1 MKLDYTQKGKVIID
15 MIEYVESMVKSF
27 TDKDLQ
33 GIKVKIP
40 WNDNLFKVRDK
51 SLKLPRSRTERF
63 HTGTAQ
69 GASVKDL
76 ILVLQLHISQQE

>member
-27 TDKDLQ
+27 TEKDLQ

-40 WNDNLFKVRDK
+40 W
-51 SLKLPRSRTERF
+51 SRAERF
-63 HTGTAQ
+63 HTVTAQ
-69 GASVKDL
+69 GASVEDL
-76 ILVLQLHISQQE
+76 ILVL